1 VAIAE
6 CLAGYGETLNF
17 GRKLLL
23 VFALTVFLSVG
34 AVTWIVSAV
43 TRRAFERANE
53 AQTAALIA
61 QFRREFERRG
71 DEVAHRVETIAS
83 SEIATRMALAAS
95 RGTTDYGS
103 FVNDAKAL
111 ADNQQLDFLEFVDK
125 RGTILSSAQWPAK
138 FGYKEGSLPGG
149 VPPKSAFLRQEEL
162 PDGAALALSAIREV
176 EVGDRPLLVIGGRRL
191 DNEFLGSLELPSGM
205 RAMLYRNL
213 ARGFSPQLLISP
225 SGSVR
230 EPEQLAPLIRQVQ
243 TQPAQQRQESS
254 ALLHWSD
261 DPAEDESIHAIPL
274 SGQDE
279 HLLGI
284 LLVGNTRR
292 PYVELRNRIRS
303 AALLAGSV
311 GIFLAILFSGWA
323 ASRVTRPVEQLA
335 GAAREVAAGNWN
347 ARVPVNSADELGALA
362 DSFNRM
368 THELLQQREQLVQS
382 ERVAAWR
389 ELARRLA
396 HELKNPLF
404 PLQLTVE
411 NLVRAREQSPE
422 QFDEVFRESSSTLLA
437 EIANLK
443 GIISRFS
450 EFSRMPQPQFQRVQ
464 LNEILQNVARLLQA
478 QLHSKESPAIEC
490 SLELAESLAPVAADA
505 ELLHRA
511 FSNLALNAL
520 DAMPQG
526 GTLTLRTRQDQGRSI
541 VEVADTGTGLTAEEC
556 ERLFTPYYTS
566 KAHGTGLGLAIVQS
580 VISDHGGRISV
591 HSERGRGTTFTIEL
605 PRNWE
610 KLEADKL
617 STDALPSEELN
628 EAERKESVSSNTSAN
643 PFSNSSSK
651 SSTPGSKVLS

>member
-1 VAIAE
+1 MS
-6 CLAGYGETLNF
+6 F

-61 QFRREFERRG
+61 QFRREFRRRG
-71 DEVAHRVETIAS
+71 DEVAQRVETIAN
-83 SEIATRMALAAS
+83 SEAAIRMALAAS
-95 RGTTDYGS
+95 RGAADYGAY
-103 FVNDAKAL
+103 VNEAKAL

-138 FGYKEGSLPGG
+138 FGYKENSLHPAAPAKG
-149 VPPKSAFLRQEEL
+149 AFLRQEEL
-162 PDGAALALSAIREV
+162 SDGAALGLSAIREV
-176 EVGDRPLLVIGGRRL
+176 EVGDKPLWVIGGRRL
-191 DNEFLGSLELPSGM
+191 DKEFLGSLELPSGM
-205 RAMLYRNL
+205 RAMLYGNL
-213 ARGFSPQLLISP
+213 ATGFSPQLLVEA

-230 EPEQLAPLIRQVQ
+230 QPEKLAPLIEQVQ
-243 TQPAQQRQESS
+243 QQRQEVST
-254 ALLHWSD
+254 LLHWSED
-261 DPAEDESIHAIPL
+261 AADDESIHAIPL

-279 HLLGI
+279 QLLGV

-311 GIFLAILFSGWA
+311 GIVLAILFSGWA

-347 ARVPVNSADELGALA
+347 TRVPVNSADELGALA
-362 DSFNRM
+362 ESFNRM
-368 THELLQQREQLVQS
+368 TQELLQQREQLVQS

-411 NLVRAREQSPE
+411 NLVRAREQSAE

-443 GIISRFS
+443 AIISRFS

-464 LNEILQNVARLLQA
+464 LNEIVQNVARLLQA
-478 QLHSKESPAIEC
+478 QLRSQESAMIEC
-490 SLELAESLAPVAADA
+490 RLELAGALEPLAADA
-505 ELLHRA
+505 DLLHRA
-511 FSNLALNAL
+511 FSNLALNAM

-526 GTLTLRTRQDQGRSI
+526 GTLTLRTRQNRDRI
-541 VEVADTGTGLTAEEC
+541 TVEIADTGAGLTAEEC

-566 KAHGTGLGLAIVQS
+566 KPHGTGLGLAIVQS

-591 HSERGRGTTFTIEL
+591 RSEPGYGTTFMIEL
-605 PRNWE
+605 PSNWG
-610 KLEADKL
+610 KLEA
-617 STDALPSEELN
+617 N
-628 EAERKESVSSNTSAN
+628 EPASAASRATSLE
-643 PFSNSSSK
+643 
-651 SSTPGSKVLS
+651 GSASPTSRSRVTG

>member
-1 VAIAE
+1 
-6 CLAGYGETLNF
+6 LSF

-61 QFRREFERRG
+61 QFRREFRRRG
-71 DEVAHRVETIAS
+71 DEVAQRVETIAN
-83 SEIATRMALAAS
+83 SEAAIRMALAAS
-95 RGTTDYGS
+95 RGAADYGAY
-103 FVNDAKAL
+103 VNEAKAL

-138 FGYKEGSLPGG
+138 FGYKENSLHPAAPAKG
-149 VPPKSAFLRQEEL
+149 AFLRQEEL
-162 PDGAALALSAIREV
+162 PDGAALGLSAIREV
-176 EVGDRPLLVIGGRRL
+176 EVGDKPLWVIGGRRL
-191 DNEFLGSLELPSGM
+191 DKEFLGSLELPSGM
-205 RAMLYRNL
+205 RAMLYGNL
-213 ARGFSPQLLISP
+213 ATGFSPQLLVEA

-230 EPEQLAPLIRQVQ
+230 QPEKLAPLIEQVQ
-243 TQPAQQRQESS
+243 QQRQEVST
-254 ALLHWSD
+254 LLHWSED
-261 DPAEDESIHAIPL
+261 AADDESIHAIPL

-279 HLLGI
+279 QLLGV

-311 GIFLAILFSGWA
+311 GIVLAILFSGWA

-347 ARVPVNSADELGALA
+347 TRVPVNSADELGALA
-362 DSFNRM
+362 ESFNRM
-368 THELLQQREQLVQS
+368 TQELLQQREQLVQS

-411 NLVRAREQSPE
+411 NLVRAREQSAE

-443 GIISRFS
+443 AIISRFS

-464 LNEILQNVARLLQA
+464 LNEIVQNVARLLQA
-478 QLHSKESPAIEC
+478 QLRSQESAMIEC
-490 SLELAESLAPVAADA
+490 RLELAGALEPLAADA
-505 ELLHRA
+505 DLLHRA
-511 FSNLALNAL
+511 FSNLALNAM

-526 GTLTLRTRQDQGRSI
+526 GTLTLRTRQNRDRI
-541 VEVADTGTGLTAEEC
+541 TIEIADTGAGLTAEEC

-566 KAHGTGLGLAIVQS
+566 KPHGTGLGLAIVQS

-591 HSERGRGTTFTIEL
+591 RSEPGHGTTFMIEL
-605 PRNWE
+605 PSNWGKLE
-610 KLEADKL
+610 LDKLEA
-617 STDALPSEELN
+617 N
-628 EAERKESVSSNTSAN
+628 EPASAASRATSLEASAS
-643 PFSNSSSK
+643 PTSRSRV
-651 SSTPGSKVLS
+651 TG